1 MHRVPKRC
9 LTECL
14 RLFFFLIIDSLS
26 PRRGSSFNEVAE
38 DTMRAEELRTAL
50 DIMASSSRNPSRRSS
65 GWTSSEDEVDPM
77 EQDEEGSPLHLCSK

>member
-1 MHRVPKRC
+1 
-9 LTECL
+9 
-14 RLFFFLIIDSLS
+14 
-26 PRRGSSFNEVAE
+26 
-38 DTMRAEELRTAL
+38 MRAEELRTAL

>member
-1 MHRVPKRC
+1 MFAA
-9 LTECL
+9 
-14 RLFFFLIIDSLS
+14 FFFLIIDSLS